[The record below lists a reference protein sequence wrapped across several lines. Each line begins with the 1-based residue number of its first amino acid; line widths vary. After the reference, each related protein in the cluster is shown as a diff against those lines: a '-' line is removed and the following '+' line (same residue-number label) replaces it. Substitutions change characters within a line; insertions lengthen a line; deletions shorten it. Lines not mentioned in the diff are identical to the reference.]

1 MIIGTRLQAR
11 KKTMTVRPSVYEREQ
26 DPWVGSS
33 HAWHEWRPDWCLQ
46 TTRRGKLQR
55 LPEEP

>member
-1 MIIGTRLQAR
+1 MYNNNNAGRDSKPKK

-33 HAWHEWRPDWCLQ
+33 HA
-46 TTRRGKLQR
+46 
-55 LPEEP
+55 